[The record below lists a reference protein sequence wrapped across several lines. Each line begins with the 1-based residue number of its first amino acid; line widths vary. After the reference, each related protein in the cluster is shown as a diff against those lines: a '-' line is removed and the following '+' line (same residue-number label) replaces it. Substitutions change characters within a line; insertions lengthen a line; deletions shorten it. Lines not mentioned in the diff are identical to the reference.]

1 MCENSLFI
9 IRTLLQFFSK
19 KNIFTNSYKS
29 YPMFHFIIQKLLTFK
44 KQI

>member
-19 KNIFTNSYKS
+19 KKYIYKFLQILSYVSLYHPKITN
-29 YPMFHFIIQKLLTFK
+29 F
-44 KQI
+44 